1 MTSAPTICSSC
12 LRSMQAA
19 ARARP
24 LPVRQTVRRGF
35 AVASTSATSPT
46 TPLLDFLAP
55 SIRSRNVQSLR
66 RPARIQSVEN
76 SFAPRTFS
84 SSTSRRAAVLN
95 PRKDEDGNEMVVG
108 ITPRAA
114 HRLKQIMTQDKN
126 PDLALRITVESGGCH
141 GFQYL
146 MSLTN
151 LSEISQEEDT
161 VFEGPDGAKIVLD
174 EPSLELLK
182 GSKVDYTMELIGSQ
196 FKIVD
201 NPAASSSCGCGTSFD
216 IKISSE
222 SPTSKITQTRALFFC
237 SSKDDH
243 QPLRPHNNVKMPT
256 RLTKTR
262 KHRGHVSAG
271 HGRIGKHRK
280 HPGGRGLAG
289 GQHHHRTNMDKYH
302 PGYFGKVGMRY
313 FHKTQQQ
320 FWKPVVNLDKL
331 WSLIPSEKR
340 DAYISAKSTD
350 KAPVID
356 LLPLGYSKVL
366 GKGRIPNVPI
376 VVRARYVSKE
386 AERKIKEAGGV
397 VQLVA

>member
-19 ARARP
+19 ARTRP
-24 LPVRQTVRRGF
+24 LPVRQTVRVARRGF
-35 AVASTSATSPT
+35 AVASNSATSPT

-55 SIRSRNVQSLR
+55 SIRSRNLQSLR
-66 RPARIQSVEN
+66 RPARLQSVEK
-76 SFAPRTFS
+76 SISPRTFS
-84 SSTSRRAAVLN
+84 SSASRRAAVLN

-216 IKISSE
+216 IK
-222 SPTSKITQTRALFFC
+222 
-237 SSKDDH
+237 
-243 QPLRPHNNVKMPT
+243 M
-256 RLTKTR
+256 
-262 KHRGHVSAG
+262 
-271 HGRIGKHRK
+271 
-280 HPGGRGLAG
+280 
-289 GQHHHRTNMDKYH
+289 
-302 PGYFGKVGMRY
+302 
-313 FHKTQQQ
+313 
-320 FWKPVVNLDKL
+320 
-331 WSLIPSEKR
+331 
-340 DAYISAKSTD
+340 
-350 KAPVID
+350 
-356 LLPLGYSKVL
+356 
-366 GKGRIPNVPI
+366 
-376 VVRARYVSKE
+376 
-386 AERKIKEAGGV
+386 
-397 VQLVA
+397 